1 MSFRTDKQT
10 LEDLMLFGRS
20 NSRSVFE
27 IFNHTH
33 SRGAMRVMG
42 DMFRNPL
49 SDDQAIRK
57 RVENI
62 SFFTSH
68 TIDFPFTGEMFDAL
82 EFYLNNV
89 DRRTQ
94 LSKDQNNVSQKLRN
108 ILRGDVEFAWIHNG
122 IIASLNL
129 LNHLDAFLG
138 ELRKNHYPDAD
149 NRCEELAKLLVFEE
163 WKWYKEYKGKK
174 KVTQDQAIELDRAFR
189 FQFRD
194 KLLRILEHI
203 FFIDV
208 YMSVASVA
216 VERKY
221 VFPEACPAEDICL
234 KLKGVYHPLLDK
246 PVGNDLEMDKETNVI
261 FLTGAN
267 MAGKSTMM
275 KTLSIALFLA
285 HMGFPV
291 PAQYMKFSVRNGMF
305 TTINLP
311 DNLNRGYS
319 HFYTEV
325 MRVKKVGENLN
336 NTGRL
341 IVLFDELFRGTNVKD
356 AYDATLAVVQAFA
369 KNRDSLFIISTH
381 ITEVGEALRG
391 VCKNI
396 RYLYMPT
403 RMENMKPVYPY
414 KLTEGITTDRHGLVI
429 VNNEH
434 IVEII
439 KGEYHDF

>member
-1 MSFRTDKQT
+1 
-10 LEDLMLFGRS
+10 
-20 NSRSVFE
+20 
-27 IFNHTH
+27 
-33 SRGAMRVMG
+33 
-42 DMFRNPL
+42 
-49 SDDQAIRK
+49 
-57 RVENI
+57 
-62 SFFTSH
+62 
-68 TIDFPFTGEMFDAL
+68 
-82 EFYLNNV
+82 
-89 DRRTQ
+89 
-94 LSKDQNNVSQKLRN
+94 
-108 ILRGDVEFAWIHNG
+108 
-122 IIASLNL
+122 
-129 LNHLDAFLG
+129 
-138 ELRKNHYPDAD
+138 
-149 NRCEELAKLLVFEE
+149 
-163 WKWYKEYKGKK
+163 
-174 KVTQDQAIELDRAFR
+174 
-189 FQFRD
+189 
-194 KLLRILEHI
+194 
-203 FFIDV
+203 
-208 YMSVASVA
+208 
-216 VERKY
+216 
-221 VFPEACPAEDICL
+221 
-234 KLKGVYHPLLDK
+234 
-246 PVGNDLEMDKETNVI
+246 
-261 FLTGAN
+261 
-267 MAGKSTMM
+267 
-275 KTLSIALFLA
+275 
-285 HMGFPV
+285 MGFPV

-381 ITEVGEALRG
+381 ITEVGEALKG